1 VAEDE
6 ECVATAQR
14 IREAALATE
23 KRAQGLREQFVR
35 LAYLW
40 TTPLQAS
47 LQVRALL
54 P

>member
-1 VAEDE
+1 M
-6 ECVATAQR
+6 ATAQR